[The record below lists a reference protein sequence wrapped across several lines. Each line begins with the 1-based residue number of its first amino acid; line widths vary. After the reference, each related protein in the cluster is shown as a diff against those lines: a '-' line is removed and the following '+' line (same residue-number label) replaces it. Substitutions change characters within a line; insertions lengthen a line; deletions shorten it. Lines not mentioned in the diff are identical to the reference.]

1 MKKLLSTIIIL
12 TGSLAAQ
19 AYDYPYL
26 TVQKTDGAAVSM
38 AVESLVITFSDGQLV
53 ATNAEGTLSLT
64 LSELSTMIFESSP
77 TSIDSP
83 FEATDTADTQV
94 EVYGTNGMFMGRF
107 NSAEQ
112 ATQQLR
118 AGIYVMKQNGITKKV
133 AVK

>member
-1 MKKLLSTIIIL
+1 MKKLLLTIITL
-12 TGSLAAQ
+12 TGTLAAQ

-38 AVESLVITFSDGQLV
+38 AVESLVITFSEGQLV

-83 FEATDTADTQV
+83 FEATVTDTQV

-107 NSAEQ
+107 NSTEQ

-118 AGIYVMKQNGITKKV
+118 AGIYVMKQNGTTKKV